1 MGLTYNGATAGSTL
15 ANPLV
20 ELDSVVGGFFP
31 YATTGSSTRM
41 WSGRLWMWASTSDVT
56 DLTALNA
63 VNDGPALGV
72 RPGDVLVMVSGT
84 DGSTSPKL
92 QFGVFASPATANT
105 TGICLSS
112 NILSSTA
119 V

>member
-1 MGLTYNGATAGSTL
+1 MGLTYNGATAAST
-15 ANPLV
+15 AQNPLV

-31 YATTGSSTRM
+31 YATTGGSTRM
-41 WSGRLWMWASTSDVT
+41 WSGRLWMWASTSDVV
-56 DLTALNA
+56 DLVGLNA
-63 VNDGPALGV
+63 VNDGLSLGV
-72 RPGDVLVMVSGT
+72 RPGDILLMVSGT

-92 QFGVFASPATANT
+92 QLGVFAAPATAAT